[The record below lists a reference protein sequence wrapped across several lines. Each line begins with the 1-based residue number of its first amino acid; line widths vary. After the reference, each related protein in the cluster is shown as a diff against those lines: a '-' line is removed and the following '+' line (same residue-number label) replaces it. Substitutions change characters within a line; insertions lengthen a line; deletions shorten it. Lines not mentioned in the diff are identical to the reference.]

1 VRPRGARARGAAAC
15 KAAAALALWWTL
27 AAAAWAQDPF
37 AQPPEPLRPTR
48 PAASTALSEDDYRND
63 AARHLYATYAAQV
76 LKGKVPAYVYA
87 VMVTDTE
94 VDAQGNVLS
103 VRVVRAP
110 SEADEVVPWVLA
122 MVRRASPLP
131 ALLHLK
137 GMRYVDI
144 WLVDQSGRFQLDT
157 LTEGQL

>member
-1 VRPRGARARGAAAC
+1 MPCGAGAHGRVVPRAL
-15 KAAAALALWWTL
+15 AALALCGAL
-27 AAAAWAQDPF
+27 AAPAWAQDPF
-37 AQPPEPLRPTR
+37 AQPPEPQRLAP
-48 PAASTALSEDDYRND
+48 PEASAARSEDDYRKD
-63 AARHLYATYAAQV
+63 AARHLYDTYAAQV

-94 VDAQGNVLS
+94 VDAQGKVLS

-122 MVRRASPLP
+122 MIRRASPLP
-131 ALLHLK
+131 ALRHLK
-137 GMRYVDI
+137 STRYVDI
-144 WLVDQSGRFQLDT
+144 WLVDENGRFQLDT

>member
-1 VRPRGARARGAAAC
+1 MPRGARAHRAAAW
-15 KAAAALALWWTL
+15 KTAAALALWWTM

-37 AQPPEPLRPTR
+37 VQPPEPQRPAR
-48 PAASTALSEDDYRND
+48 PAASAALSEDAYRKD
-63 AARHLYATYAAQV
+63 AARHLYDSYAANV

-122 MVRRASPLP
+122 MIRRASPLP

-137 GMRYVDI
+137 GTRYVDI
-144 WLVDQSGRFQLDT
+144 WLVDENGRFQLDT